1 MPRTDFNQMNS
12 VLSRITDSAVE
23 ERGSYKVVPDKVVPD
38 ADLFGSQRTSGTPST

>member
-23 ERGSYKVVPDKVVPD
+23 ERGSYKVVPD